1 MYNII
6 ELKWNNKESY
16 LLPLLHMPRLDLA
29 ANLFFLMSHVLL
41 LLYLLFWNTCKHTF
55 SLYELNQEVQMPA
68 TKVLF
73 IYCVW
78 EAPYSDYLDL

>member
-29 ANLFFLMSHVLL
+29 AKLFFLMSNVLL
-41 LLYLLFWNTCKHTF
+41 LLL
-55 SLYELNQEVQMPA
+55 S
-68 TKVLF
+68 F
-73 IYCVW
+73 ILEHMQTHVFT
-78 EAPYSDYLDL
+78 

>member
-29 ANLFFLMSHVLL
+29 AKLFFSNESCVIIFISFILEHMQTHVFTL
-41 LLYLLFWNTCKHTF
+41 
-55 SLYELNQEVQMPA
+55 
-68 TKVLF
+68 
-73 IYCVW
+73 
-78 EAPYSDYLDL
+78 